1 MVHHGAGAWHVH
13 VENIPAGGF
22 ALMSAAV
29 LDLNAD
35 LGEGAGD
42 DDALLALVT
51 SANVACG
58 FHAGDAATMRAV
70 ARRAAALGVVVGAHV
85 SYRDRE
91 GFGRRA
97 LEVPAATLAAEVGEQ
112 IAALEACCAEAG
124 TRVRYVKPHG
134 ALYNAAA
141 RDRAIAEAVVAGVAP
156 FGVLPVLAPP
166 GSELL
171 RAAGRAGLGGVA
183 EGFADRGYRAD
194 GSLVARG
201 EPGAL
206 LEGAEAIAARA
217 VAFAGG
223 EIADAGGAPLRLEVR
238 SLCVH
243 GDTPGAVAAAGAVRD
258 ALERAGVRLEPFA
271 A

>member
-1 MVHHGAGAWHVH
+1 L
-13 VENIPAGGF
+13 ENIRAGGF
-22 ALMSAAV
+22 SLMSV
-29 LDLNAD
+29 RLLDLNAD
-35 LGEGAGD
+35 LGEGVGD

-58 FHAGDAATMRAV
+58 FHAGDEATMLAV
-70 ARRAAALGVVVGAHV
+70 ARRAAALGVAVGAHV

-91 GFGRRA
+91 GFGRR
-97 LEVPAATLAAEVGEQ
+97 EQHVPAARLAAEVHEQ
-112 IAALEACCAEAG
+112 ILALEACCREAG

-134 ALYNAAA
+134 ALYTTAA
-141 RDRAIAEAVVAGVAP
+141 RDRGVAAAVCSGVAA
-156 FGVLPVLAPP
+156 FGSLPVLALP
-166 GSELL
+166 GSDLL
-171 RAAGRAGLGGVA
+171 RAADAAGLGGVA

-201 EPGAL
+201 APGAL
-206 LEGAEAIAARA
+206 LEGADAIAARA
-217 VAFAGG
+217 VALAGG
-223 EIADAGGAPLRLEVR
+223 EIVDADGAPLRLEVR

-243 GDTPGAVAAAGAVRD
+243 GDSPGAVEAAAAARA